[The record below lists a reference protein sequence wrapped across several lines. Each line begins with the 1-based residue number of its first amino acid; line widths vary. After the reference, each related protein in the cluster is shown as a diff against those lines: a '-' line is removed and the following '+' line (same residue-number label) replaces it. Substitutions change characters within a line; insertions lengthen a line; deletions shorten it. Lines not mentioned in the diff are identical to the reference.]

1 MLIAASDRPKATRD
15 DVARAVRALLR
26 GLSA

>member
-1 MLIAASDRPKATRD
+1 MLIAGSDRPKTTRD
-15 DVARAVRALLR
+15 EVAHAVRALLR